1 MSRVTGK
8 VLLLGSVPFDTAEQ
22 VFRTCAECVG
32 DLVTGLPDGEVGY
45 RAQWINFLAAKVY
58 CEHPS
63 LETVRR
69 PKTAAGESGWAPREY
84 GDNWLFKVKK
94 GVKSL
99 RFEDL
104 GYAREA
110 EQSYATFRALREGN
124 VIPPG
129 TRFQVSLPPI
139 ESGTRQFVTTAQDF
153 EIMWDGYEEA
163 MGREIAAICKHIPA
177 NDLLIQWDIC
187 VEVLA
192 IATGDQ
198 RQGSSPWEAPGDPFD
213 RYLRAIK
220 VLAPCVPDDVP
231 MGLHLCYGDLS
242 HRHLV
247 EPQDLGLVVRI
258 ANETVAEVERR
269 IDYVHVPVP
278 RDRYDRSYFQ
288 PLKDLAIGDAKLYVG
303 LVHHT
308 GGVDGALKRLATAR
322 RYAAGFG
329 IATECGLGRR
339 LPETIPELL
348 RILRTVAGTLD

>member
-110 EQSYATFRALREGN
+110 EQSTPPFALCARKTSSRPGRASRSHC
-124 VIPPG
+124 PPS
-129 TRFQVSLPPI
+129 RAVP
-139 ESGTRQFVTTAQDF
+139 
-153 EIMWDGYEEA
+153 
-163 MGREIAAICKHIPA
+163 
-177 NDLLIQWDIC
+177 
-187 VEVLA
+187 
-192 IATGDQ
+192 
-198 RQGSSPWEAPGDPFD
+198 GSS
-213 RYLRAIK
+213 
-220 VLAPCVPDDVP
+220 
-231 MGLHLCYGDLS
+231 
-242 HRHLV
+242 
-247 EPQDLGLVVRI
+247 
-258 ANETVAEVERR
+258 
-269 IDYVHVPVP
+269 
-278 RDRYDRSYFQ
+278 
-288 PLKDLAIGDAKLYVG
+288 
-303 LVHHT
+303 
-308 GGVDGALKRLATAR
+308 
-322 RYAAGFG
+322 
-329 IATECGLGRR
+329 
-339 LPETIPELL
+339 
-348 RILRTVAGTLD
+348 